1 MAQIVG
7 IFSRSDETDYA
18 WLMNPLGECC
28 EILTFCITNN
38 NRHELIQCSNQCQCT
53 ILYHTKNRGRINVT
67 DVTDSLYD
75 SEIGLLFDRH
85 GKRHV
90 LVVIDD
96 LEDSSQ
102 EVKQRILSSQPTL
115 RTKAHDIFLFTKH
128 EKLNMQILREKTQ
141 PIIDVIQRGKE
152 RSREIV
158 LLLVVTGLSV
168 TVIQETFRSP
178 DERNLLLAG
187 FWSAGAIRAFY
198 KKPSKLFWFTP
209 WIHSTLSWTMTAA
222 SFINMYY
229 RPTVSN
235 AGLSFCWLIA
245 SLILPRNPFN
255 LNRTVLKTMGYSL
268 VLCTFWKGR
277 QMPNTTKVLEM
288 IVQTVLCSPIT
299 LVALWFHHQWTDH
312 RRRHDIL
319 ENIQKRYSMFPP
331 TTFSSIIVAKYL
343 LISFIDKMVLFLMFY
358 VFKLAFV
365 FHIYF

>member
-1 MAQIVG
+1 
-7 IFSRSDETDYA
+7 
-18 WLMNPLGECC
+18 MNRLGECC

-115 RTKAHDIFLFTKH
+115 RTKTHDIFLFTKH

-141 PIIDVIQRGKE
+141 PIIDLIQRGKE
-152 RSREIV
+152 GSRKIV

-168 TVIQETFRSP
+168 TVIREKFPSP
-178 DERNLLLAG
+178 DERKLFLAV
-187 FWSAGAIRAFY
+187 FWSAGAIIIAFY
-198 KKPSKLFWFTP
+198 KKRSKLSWFTP
-209 WIHSTLSWTMTAA
+209 GILSMLPWTMTLA
-222 SFINMYY
+222 SFINTVE

-235 AGLSFCWLIA
+235 AGLFFCWLIA
-245 SLILPRNPFN
+245 SLILPRNRFN
-255 LNRTVLKTMGYSL
+255 LNRTFLKMMGYSL
-268 VLCTFWKGR
+268 VLCTFWKGC
-277 QMPNTTKVLEM
+277 QMPKTTKVLEM
-288 IVQTVLCSPIT
+288 IVQTVLCSPII
-299 LVALWFHHQWTDH
+299 LVAL
-312 RRRHDIL
+312 
-319 ENIQKRYSMFPP
+319 
-331 TTFSSIIVAKYL
+331 
-343 LISFIDKMVLFLMFY
+343 
-358 VFKLAFV
+358 
-365 FHIYF
+365 